1 MNDRLQLVPPAG
13 ETPLRAGLPL
23 AAGAALPAL
32 APDRGAIATVRVDR
46 ACAELRRGRPIA
58 LPAAPGGDPSADPG
72 ALGATAW
79 WLAAAVDTLDEQR
92 LLALAA
98 AGRPS
103 LLLTGERLR
112 AMGYPAASTPC
123 TVALPVAPTLTQLQ
137 RLAAVAGGPH
147 EPALLGAIRVAD
159 RALLAA
165 LALCKR
171 ARLVPALL
179 LWPLAADQ
187 AETLDAADVLR
198 VDPDDL
204 ARATP
209 ARPGALR
216 RVSDARVPIAAH
228 EDCSLV
234 LFREVDGD
242 AEHVAV
248 IVGRPRAGEPV
259 PVRLHSACLTGDLLG
274 SLRCDCGPQLQQAV
288 ERLAETGGVLLY
300 LAQEGRGTGLAN
312 KLRAYRL
319 QDGGMDTLQADRHLG
334 FRDDERDYAV
344 AAAMLRELGHAR
356 IRLLT
361 NNPQKIGALRAAG
374 IDVVDRLPLHAP
386 LNSHNERYVQTKRE
400 HAGHLG
406 ADD

>member
-1 MNDRLQLVPPAG
+1 MNDRLRTAIGPGGATLASGP
-13 ETPLRAGLPL
+13 TLPDAATL
-23 AAGAALPAL
+23 AA
-32 APDRGAIATVRVDR
+32 VRVDR
-46 ACAELRRGRPIA
+46 AGAELRRGRPLA
-58 LPAAPGGDPSADPG
+58 MPAAGDDDVRGTAGVGDPTESA
-72 ALGATAW
+72 
-79 WLAAAVDTLDEQR
+79 WLAAAVDTLDDRR
-92 LLALAA
+92 LQAWMSL
-98 AGRPS
+98 GTPQ
-103 LLLTGERLR
+103 LLLTTERLH
-112 AMGYPAASTPC
+112 AIGFEAASTPR
-123 TVALPVAPTLTQLQ
+123 ALALTAAPTLLQLQ
-137 RLAAVAGGPH
+137 RLAAVAAGPH
-147 EPALLGAIRVAD
+147 EPALLGDATPAD
-159 RALLAA
+159 ATLRGV

-179 LWPLAADQ
+179 LWRVTAAQ
-187 AETLDAADVLR
+187 TAWLDAAEVLR
-198 VDPDDL
+198 VDPADL
-204 ARATP
+204 ALASP

-228 EDCSLV
+228 EDTTLA

-248 IVGRPRAGEPV
+248 IVGRPDLDAPV

-334 FRDDERDYAV
+334 FRHDERDYAV
-344 AAAMLRELGHAR
+344 AAAMLLELGCTR
-356 IRLLT
+356 VRLLT

-374 IDVVDRLPLHAP
+374 IDVVDRMPLHAP
-386 LNSHNERYVQTKRE
+386 LNAHNERYVQTKRD

>member
-1 MNDRLQLVPPAG
+1 MNDRL
-13 ETPLRAGLPL
+13 RAPVGLPEPEP
-23 AAGAALPAL
+23 ALPAGLSMPDAAAL
-32 APDRGAIATVRVDR
+32 AAVRVDR
-46 ACAELRRGRPIA
+46 AGAELRRGRPVA
-58 LPAAPGGDPSADPG
+58 LPASPTNGGAADTVVAPSE
-72 ALGATAW
+72 AW
-79 WLAAAVDTLDEQR
+79 WLAAAVDTLDEAR
-92 LLALAA
+92 LQALTD
-98 AGRPS
+98 AGTPLR
-103 LLLTGERLR
+103 LLLTAERLR
-112 AMGYPAASTPC
+112 AIGFPAASTPR
-123 TVALPVAPTLTQLQ
+123 TAALTAAPTLAQLQ
-137 RLAAVAGGPH
+137 RLAAVSAGPH
-147 EPALLGAIRVAD
+147 EVGLLGDPAPAD
-159 RALLAA
+159 AAQRAA

-179 LWPLAADQ
+179 LWRLSAAQ
-187 AETLDAADVLR
+187 AGALDEADVLR
-198 VDPDDL
+198 VDPADL
-204 ARATP
+204 ALASP

-228 EDCSLV
+228 EDTTLV

-248 IVGRPRAGEPV
+248 IVGHPRADEPV

-344 AAAMLRELGHAR
+344 AAAMLRELGHSR

-374 IDVVDRLPLHAP
+374 IEVVDRMPLHAP
-386 LNSHNERYVQTKRE
+386 LNTHNERYVQTKRE